1 MDVVYKFKFYR
12 QTKDPE
18 IKNQIL
24 LYNEEDLKRLAYVF
38 NKLNQILRK
47 KFQI

>member
-12 QTKDPE
+12 QTKDPK

-38 NKLNQILRK
+38 NKLKKEILK
-47 KFQI
+47 IQ